1 MVVRNSLSNIL
12 ESLCD
17 YWVKIDSEKLKM
29 FEYFL
34 SYLANFN

>member
-12 ESLCD
+12 VSLCD
-17 YWVKIDSEKLKM
+17 YWVEMDSEKLKM

-34 SYLANFN
+34 SYLAN